1 MVGILCKFLCGLVL
15 WPSSSPASLG
25 GRGSKWVYD
34 NAVMSGHNKWAQIK
48 HKKQSTDAAKS
59 RVFARYARLIA
70 LESKKAG
77 GSLAAP
83 GLASAIA
90 RAKAM
95 NMPKDNIDRAVAK
108 GASKDVAALE
118 QVIYEAYGPGGV
130 ALIIDALTDNKN
142 RTTQEVK
149 HLLLISGVELS
160 TLGAASWAFTRNPD
174 GSYTPNEPL
183 IDITENEEGMLGPIL
198 DALSEHEDV
207 QHAFTNACGYEST
220 GD

>member
-70 LESKKAG
+70 LESKKVG
-77 GSLAAP
+77 GSLSAP

-95 NMPKDNIDRAVAK
+95 NMPKDNI
-108 GASKDVAALE
+108 E
-118 QVIYEAYGPGGV
+118 
-130 ALIIDALTDNKN
+130 
-142 RTTQEVK
+142 
-149 HLLLISGVELS
+149 
-160 TLGAASWAFTRNPD
+160 WAFTRHPN
-174 GSYTPNEPL
+174 GSYVPNPPL
-183 IDITENEEGMLGPIL
+183 MDLSEADEEKLGIIL
-198 DALSEHEDV
+198 DALDEHEDV
-207 QHAFTNACGYEST
+207 QRAYTNARGYERT
-220 GD
+220 DE